1 MRKCTGF
8 AENTGALKMGS
19 MVDELRLNIVAH
31 VITQHGYP
39 ISDDVR
45 HILAETKVGFRRKP
59 ELMRKLT
66 GVFSGL

>member
-1 MRKCTGF
+1 MRKCTGTV
-8 AENTGALKMGS
+8 ENTGALKMGS

-39 ISDDVR
+39 KGDDVR

-59 ELMRKLT
+59 ELMRKLN